1 MGRDEL
7 VVDVTYQREIGRR
20 GAVNVN
26 QIAENFDWSKFAPVI
41 VAPVEGGQFAIVDGQ
56 HRTAAA
62 MLRGQEKVPCQR
74 HTHHGAS
81 VHHAD
86 CGRQCGFRP
95 IDDHRSIVR
104 SPSRGAWLA
113 RSWRAVASSYG

>member
-62 MLRGQEKVPCQR
+62 MLRGQEKVPCQG

-86 CGRQCGFRP
+86 CEWECRLCS
-95 IDDHRSIVR
+95 IDHCRGIV
-104 SPSRGAWLA
+104 
-113 RSWRAVASSYG
+113 

>member
-86 CGRQCGFRP
+86 CGWECRLCS
-95 IDDHRSIVR
+95 IDHCRGIV
-104 SPSRGAWLA
+104 
-113 RSWRAVASSYG
+113 